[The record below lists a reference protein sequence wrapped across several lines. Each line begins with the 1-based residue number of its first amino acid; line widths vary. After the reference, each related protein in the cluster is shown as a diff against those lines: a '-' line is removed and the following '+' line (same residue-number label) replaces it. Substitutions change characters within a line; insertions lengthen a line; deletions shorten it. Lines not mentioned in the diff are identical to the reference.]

1 MRRTVRISSSQS
13 STILLFV
20 FISAGLLT
28 PADFVV
34 TRNVINGT
42 LVIGE
47 RNDAAGNNAVILID
61 PAVDSNIYT
70 TSTIYRYDEE
80 SNSIVITGNLSPPD
94 LFVRCSIGCH
104 PDLVSLSEFCYR
116 DYPPRCIDMRSKHL
130 IVLNVT
136 SQMWYLNRD
145 DITEKN
151 FFTTYDIVY

>member
-1 MRRTVRISSSQS
+1 MRRTVRISSPS
-13 STILLFV
+13 ILLFV

-34 TRNVINGT
+34 SRNVINGT
-42 LVIGE
+42 LVIGD
-47 RNDAAGNNAVILID
+47 DARNNAVVLID

-70 TSTIYRYDEE
+70 TSTIYRYDDE

-94 LFVRCSIGCH
+94 VFVRCSIGCH

-116 DYPPRCIDMRSKHL
+116 DYPPRCIDMRSKHP
-130 IVLNVT
+130 IVLNLT

-145 DITEKN
+145 DIADKN